1 MVFSYPKSRS
11 SLAGDSGPKSSK
23 PVEAPA
29 GGGLR
34 GALVVVALSTFL
46 FALVGLNARATYG
59 TQVTSDEPQYLLT
72 ALSLAEDA
80 DLDISDELADGR
92 FLDFHEVPLNP
103 QTLDLNESGQRLS
116 PHDPGLPLLL
126 AGPMRLGGWRLAKV
140 AMATVA
146 ALTAA
151 LTAWLAVRRFGVAVG
166 TASVVVCG
174 LFVAPPLT
182 SYATQI
188 YPEMPAAL
196 AVTAGLAALTGRAG
210 APYSTP
216 HATGRLIAVAVGAI
230 VILPWLSIK
239 YAPVALVLTMALGV
253 NLLRDRRSGIRSTT
267 AVIGCGVLA
276 LSGVVYLVVHQRVY
290 GGWTVYAAGDHFVD
304 GEFQVVGVDPDYLGR
319 TQRLVALLLDRS
331 YGLAAWAPA
340 YLLAVPALGF
350 VVRSRRPGVG
360 TAVGVVV
367 AGWGVATW
375 LALTM
380 HGWWWPGRQ
389 VVVILPV
396 VALFIA
402 QYVER
407 RPKALVAFIVAST
420 LSSFNWLWL
429 AIEASTGRRTLI
441 VDFFET
447 DSPLYLLWSPLLPD
461 YRVFAGRD
469 LALTVIWT
477 MVLLLL
483 GWVGSRQAAAATAP

>member
-1 MVFSYPKSRS
+1 MVLGNPKSRS
-11 SLAGDSGPKSSK
+11 SLASDSGPESST
-23 PVEAPA
+23 PSGAPA
-29 GGGLR
+29 GRGFR
-34 GALVVVALSTFL
+34 GALVIVALITFL
-46 FALVGLNARATYG
+46 FALVGLNVRATYG
-59 TQVTSDEPQYLLT
+59 AQVTSDEPQYLLT

-80 DLDISDELADGR
+80 DLDISDELVDGR

-103 QTLDLNESGQRLS
+103 QTLDLTESGQRLS

-140 AMATVA
+140 ALAVVA
-146 ALTAA
+146 AVTAA
-151 LTAWLAVRRFGVAVG
+151 LTAWVAVRRFGVGVG
-166 TASVVVCG
+166 TASIVVCG
-174 LFVAPPLT
+174 FFVAPPLT

-196 AVTAGLAALTGRAG
+196 LVMVGLAALTGRTA
-210 APYSTP
+210 APYT
-216 HATGRLIAVAVGAI
+216 AGRLVAFAVSAI
-230 VILPWLSIK
+230 VLLPWLSIK
-239 YAPVALVLTMALGV
+239 YAPLSVVLAMALGG
-253 NLLRDRRSGIRSTT
+253 NLLRDRRSGLRTATTT
-267 AVIGCGVLA
+267 AVIGCGVLV

-319 TQRLVALLLDRS
+319 TQRLTALLLDRS

-350 VVRSRRPGVG
+350 VVRSRRPGTG
-360 TAVGVVV
+360 TAIGVVA
-367 AGWGVATW
+367 AGWAVATW

-396 VALFIA
+396 VAIVVA
-402 QYVER
+402 QYVEH
-407 RPKALVAFIVAST
+407 RPKVLVGFVAAST
-420 LSSFNWLWL
+420 LSTVNWLWL

-447 DSPLYLLWSPLLPD
+447 DSPLYRLWSPLLPD

-469 LALTVIWT
+469 LALTCIWT
-477 MVLLLL
+477 AVLLLL
-483 GWVGSRQAAAATAP
+483 VWVGSRQAAAATSS